1 MSAPPDIP
9 LLDGIATTRAIRRYT
24 DDPVPDD
31 DLAAI
36 LWHAGRAPSGSNRQ
50 PWKFVV
56 VRDADLRAKLV
67 EACNGQAFVG
77 TAPVVIAA
85 CGTLPDRMMSCDVP
99 GDPVDVAIAI
109 DHMTL
114 RAAELGLGTCWIGA
128 FNQTAVRDVL
138 SIPADAKVI
147 EVLVL
152 GHPADAPPPAKK
164 RKDLDEIVCWDR
176 WS

>member
-1 MSAPPDIP
+1 MDV
-9 LLDGIATTRAIRRYT
+9 REAIRKRYSVRKYKDQPV
-24 DDPVPDD
+24 DDAM
-31 DLAAI
+31 LAEVLEAAR
-36 LWHAGRAPSGSNRQ
+36 LAPSGSNRQ

-67 EACNGQAFVG
+67 DACNGQGFVG

-85 CGTLPDRMMSCDVP
+85 CGTLPDRMMACDVA

-138 SIPADAKVI
+138 GIPADAKVI
-147 EVLVL
+147 EVLTL
-152 GHPADAPPPAKK
+152 GHPDDAPPQAKK
-164 RKDLDEIVCWDR
+164 RKDLGEIVCWDR

>member
-1 MSAPPDIP
+1 MDV
-9 LLDGIATTRAIRRYT
+9 REAICKRYSVRKYKAQ
-24 DDPVPDD
+24 PVDEAM
-31 DLAAI
+31 LAEVLEAAR
-36 LWHAGRAPSGSNRQ
+36 LAPSGSNRQ

-128 FNQTAVRDVL
+128 LNQTAVRDVL